1 METPSNTII
10 KAPKTPRTSEEL
22 LCVSFSDLSFAC
34 NYSVVRTMDW
44 RMMYEDATYETSN
57 NTNGADTIRLLLSKK
72 RENDTER
79 MSLIRNILL
88 LGSVHASE
96 IGYIAVNPH
105 HDKNRFQFISY
116 IGVRYKITAYRHQ
129 LMTEQRYLVL
139 LSAAA
144 LFFFVSRN

>member
-88 LGSVHASE
+88 LGSVHAS
-96 IGYIAVNPH
+96 VNRLHCSQSTPRQKQVPIH
-105 HDKNRFQFISY
+105 
-116 IGVRYKITAYRHQ
+116 
-129 LMTEQRYLVL
+129 L
-139 LSAAA
+139 LHRRSI
-144 LFFFVSRN
+144 